1 MVEIKCP
8 LCESNVEV
16 PDVEGHYECPEC
28 EGIFEYEGVESG
40 SAIVS
45 LSEIWPLV
53 VFFIFFITV
62 SAFVI
67 IFGEPCDNCGI

>member
-1 MVEIKCP
+1 MQTPSEQGCLNGYP
-8 LCESNVEV
+8 SDTHFTRESE
-16 PDVEGHYECPEC
+16 
-28 EGIFEYEGVESG
+28 VESG
-40 SAIVS
+40 SPIVS
-45 LSEIWPLV
+45 LREIWPLV